1 MENNKDISSVWRAL
15 NTFTRM
21 TNSRQ
26 KEIPHHFTA
35 DALKDYFLFIAET
48 LVKSHY
54 SPDSN
59 KHYSCSKR
67 LADFL
72 MAVHE
77 MRKYTSGMN
86 NKKSSVPEEIMQLVA

>member
-1 MENNKDISSVWRAL
+1 MENSKDISSVWRAL
-15 NTFTRM
+15 ITFTRGA
-21 TNSRQ
+21 NSRQ

-35 DALKDYFLFIAET
+35 DAHKDYFLSIALT

-67 LADFL
+67 RVDFL

-77 MRKYTSGMN
+77 MGKYTSGIN
-86 NKKSSVPEEIMQLVA
+86 NKKSSAPEEIMHSVA